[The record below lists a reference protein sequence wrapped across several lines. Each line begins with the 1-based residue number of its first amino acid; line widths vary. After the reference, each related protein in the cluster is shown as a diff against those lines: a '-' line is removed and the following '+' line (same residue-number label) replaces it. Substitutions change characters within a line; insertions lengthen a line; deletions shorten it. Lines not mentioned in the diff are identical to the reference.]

1 MNTQRRASAA
11 AVALLLGGAG
21 IAMGATPAQ
30 ADVVDVK
37 YDCKT
42 PIGDKSAVSPIDI
55 KAVKEGSG
63 YKLTMSFQK
72 GVSSSPLE
80 LGAGAM
86 KPSAKI
92 VLGGDDTGTVD
103 VDGPPNPEPIPANTP
118 IKISDLTGT
127 YTPKKSGKVTFT
139 AGVLLIKAMGT
150 TSTCTPGNNPKPS
163 LELDVTVGGGTTPPT
178 TPPPTSQP
186 PTTPPPTSQPP
197 TTPPPTSKPPTTPP
211 PTSKPPTTPPPTT
224 APPTSPSPSPTG
236 GGQSDF
242 PGKPVEVA
250 YECGE
255 TVPDGIKAPVTISAK
270 KVGGDFA
277 LTVKSQGAM
286 DSPAPL
292 PVGALKPSM
301 IITLGGADNTTVKV
315 VGVANA
321 APIPAGSKV
330 SLGEMTGTYKPGKTG
345 RVTLSPGNMAIVV
358 TLPALPA
365 PLTVNC
371 VAKSTGV
378 SLELDTVAQ
387 AGGSGTSG
395 SSGSSGSGT
404 SGGLAET
411 GASDDGGIKA
421 LALVAGTVM
430 LLGAAVFTFTPWRRL
445 RGQR

>member
-1 MNTQRRASAA
+1 MKTQRRASAA

-72 GVSSSPLE
+72 GVSSSPIE

-86 KPSAKI
+86 TPSAKI
-92 VLGGDDTGTVD
+92 VLGGVDAGTVD
-103 VDGPPNPEPIPANTP
+103 VTGPANPEPIPANTP
-118 IKISDLTGT
+118 IKISDLSGT

-150 TSTCTPGNNPKPS
+150 TSTCTPGNSPKPS
-163 LELDVTVGGGTTPPT
+163 LELEVTAGGGTTPPT
-178 TPPPTSQP
+178 TPPPTSK
-186 PTTPPPTSQPP
+186 PPTS
-197 TTPPPTSKPPTTPP
+197 PP

-224 APPTSPSPSPTG
+224 APPTSPAPSPSG
-236 GGQSDF
+236 GGQTDF
-242 PGKPVEVA
+242 PGQTVDVTFD
-250 YECGE
+250 CGAFI
-255 TVPDGIKAPVTISAK
+255 PGGPLKGKVTINAK
-270 KVGGDFA
+270 KNGGSYD
-277 LTVKSQGAM
+277 LTATTAKGVM
-286 DSPAPL
+286 NSPADL
-292 PVGALKPSM
+292 PAGALKPQM
-301 IITLGGADNTTVKV
+301 DIKLGGADSGTVKV
-315 VGVANA
+315 GGPANA
-321 APIPAGSKV
+321 EAIKAGSPV
-330 SLGEMTGTYKPGKTG
+330 SLNDMTGTYKPGKTG
-345 RVTLSPGNMAIVV
+345 KTTLTPGQLTINVVMAPGAAPIVV
-358 TLPALPA
+358 PCAATTSA
-365 PLTVNC
+365 
-371 VAKSTGV
+371 V
-378 SLELDTVAQ
+378 SLTLDTAAQ
-387 AGGSGTSG
+387 PGGSGTSG
-395 SSGSSGSGT
+395 GSSSGTSGST
-404 SGGLAET
+404 SGGLAQT